1 MDTCQ
6 ARRGFLILHDCGA
19 PSTST
24 CDTCQRPMCSEHM
37 SSRSGYKT
45 CLDCYSKTYQLQ
57 KGAAYD
63 DEWAYTYR
71 RHYYTTYGYQ
81 PWYDG
86 DYSYDDYDVRSFDDH
101 VNAGAVDGQDS
112 ERAGFGDS

>member
-24 CDTCQRPMCSEHM
+24 CDTCNRPMCSEHM

-45 CLDCYSKTYQLQ
+45 CLDCYAKTYQLQ
-57 KGAAYD
+57 KGANYD

-71 RHYYTTYGYQ
+71 RHYYTTYGYS
-81 PWYDG
+81 PWYYG
-86 DYSYDDYDVRSFDDH
+86 DYSYDDYDVRSFDDD
-101 VNAGAVDGQDS
+101 VNTGGDADDV

>member
-1 MDTCQ
+1 MDTCA

-19 PSTST
+19 PATTT
-24 CDTCQRPMCSEHM
+24 CDTCSRPMCSEHM

-45 CLDCYSKTYQLQ
+45 CLDCYAKTYQIQ
-57 KGAAYD
+57 KGARYD

-71 RHYYTTYGYQ
+71 RNYYTTYGYS

-86 DYSYDDYDVRSFDDH
+86 GYAYDDYDVRSFDDN
-101 VNAGAVDGQDS
+101 VNAGGDADDV
-112 ERAGFGDS
+112 ERAGFGES